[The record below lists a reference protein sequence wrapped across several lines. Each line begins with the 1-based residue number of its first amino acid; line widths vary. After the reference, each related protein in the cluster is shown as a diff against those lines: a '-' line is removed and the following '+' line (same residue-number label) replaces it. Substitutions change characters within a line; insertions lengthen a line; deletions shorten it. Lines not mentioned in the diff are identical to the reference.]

1 VTVTEAPAPAPSPP
15 DGPSAPKR
23 SAWRELPFLLVL
35 ALVLALLIKG
45 FLLQAF
51 SIPSGSMQ
59 HTLEIGDRVLVNKL
73 VYDFRGIHRG
83 EVVVFN
89 GIDDW
94 APEGQAA
101 APRGAVASAL
111 HQAGVFVG
119 VASDDKDYIKRVIG
133 LPGDRVMCCS
143 PAGNVVVTP
152 PGGAPVELHE
162 PYLLQ
167 AGDDEDPAKWFCA
180 AAGTIGGNPNPDAR
194 AKCPPGAQGVL
205 VPKGRL
211 FVMGDHRGASS
222 DSRYHYSDAHL
233 GTIPESRVVGR
244 AFVVVWPL
252 KHSAVLGVPSTFTS
266 ALAAPGGS
274 YALGAVGAL
283 PVALLRRRRK
293 VRRSTA

>member
-1 VTVTEAPAPAPSPP
+1 MSVTEAPAPASPS
-15 DGPSAPKR
+15 GRVRR
-23 SAWRELPFLLVL
+23 SAWRELPFLVAL
-35 ALVLALLIKG
+35 AVVLALLIKA

-51 SIPSGSMQ
+51 SIPSGSME

-73 VYDFRGIHRG
+73 VYDVRGIHRG

-94 APEGQAA
+94 APEGEVS
-101 APRGAVASAL
+101 APRGTVGSVL
-111 HQAGVFVG
+111 HRVGVFVG

-143 PAGNVVVTP
+143 PSGNVVVTP

-194 AKCPPGAQGVL
+194 AKCPPGAQGLL
-205 VPKGRL
+205 VPPGRL

-244 AFVVVWPL
+244 AFAVVYPVS
-252 KHSAVLGVPSTFTS
+252 HASVLGVPSTFTR
-266 ALAAPGGS
+266 ALAAPGAS
-274 YALGAVGAL
+274 YAAGAVGAL
-283 PVALLRRRRK
+283 PVALLRRRR
-293 VRRSTA
+293 RRR